1 MKAYII
7 SIAVA
12 TVISAVVSMIT
23 PEKWSKYVS
32 VVTGLVVTVCI
43 AQPIMSLV
51 HADVFE
57 EFTYSAA
64 RNRSEGEKVL
74 YEKIK
79 TELEKRIA
87 DDAKQRLKTEFGKT
101 CEAQAGVTM
110 TENGEVA
117 GVKII
122 NIYGDKIDAVAIGRL
137 REVYGAEEVKY
148 IGHKKTA
155 QKSE

>member
-32 VVTGLVVTVCI
+32 IVTGLVVTVCI
-43 AQPIMSLV
+43 AQPIISLV

-57 EFTYSAA
+57 GFSYKAEQSK
-64 RNRSEGEKVL
+64 NEGEKVL
-74 YEKIK
+74 YGQIK

-87 DDAKQRLKTEFGKT
+87 NDAKKRLETEFGKK
-101 CEAQAGVTM
+101 CEVYTAVEM
-110 TENGEVA
+110 TTKGEVA
-117 GVKII
+117 GVRTIQ
-122 NIYGDKIDAVAIGRL
+122 IYGEKIDAVAIGRL

-148 IGHKKTA
+148 IGYKKTA
-155 QKSE
+155 QKPE